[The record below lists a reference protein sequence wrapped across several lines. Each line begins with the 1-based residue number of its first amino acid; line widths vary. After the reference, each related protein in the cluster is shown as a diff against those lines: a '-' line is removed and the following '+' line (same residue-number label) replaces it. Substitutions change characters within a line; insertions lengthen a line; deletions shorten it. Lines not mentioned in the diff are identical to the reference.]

1 LIAGSIPVL
10 TAKVKSKFKNKNMK
24 NIAVTAQ
31 TKINEVMEP
40 SPTPELLDILLQPE
54 IEVSENE
61 AEVVEDDNADPI
73 VVGATFSSPKQKLL
87 YTRKGKQNLVACHSF
102 EITKLNATGRRITCV
117 FRNDKNEVVLER
129 RVYRE
134 WVELMIEEFSK

>member
-1 LIAGSIPVL
+1 
-10 TAKVKSKFKNKNMK
+10 MK
-24 NIAVTAQ
+24 DITVTAQ
-31 TKINEVMEP
+31 TKINEVIDTT
-40 SPTPELLDILLQPE
+40 STPELLDILLQPE
-54 IEVSENE
+54 FEASENE
-61 AEVVEDDNADPI
+61 VPLIEEDEDTGSIDLI
-73 VVGATFSSPKQKLL
+73 TVGATFSSPKKRLL

-117 FRNDKNEVVLER
+117 FRDDKNEVVLER